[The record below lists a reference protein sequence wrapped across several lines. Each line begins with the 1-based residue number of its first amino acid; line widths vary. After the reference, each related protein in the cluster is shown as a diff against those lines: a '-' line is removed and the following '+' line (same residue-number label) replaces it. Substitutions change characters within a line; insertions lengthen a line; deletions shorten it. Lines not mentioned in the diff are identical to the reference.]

1 MSRGLRLIPI
11 ILLLWLVTGF
21 AWRLIKPSDPAI
33 RSQMV
38 ERTIPAFDLA
48 PAIATKPGLKSADLA
63 DGKPRLLN
71 VFASWCVPCV
81 SEAAV
86 LGELSR
92 RGVTIDAIAV
102 RDTPEAISAFL
113 SRHGDP
119 YQKLGA
125 DPRSNTQISLGSS
138 GVPETF
144 VIDGRGTIRYQHIGD
159 IRDGDV
165 AVLLDKLRE
174 AGA

>member
-11 ILLLWLVTGF
+11 ILLLWLVAGF
-21 AWRLIKPSDPAI
+21 AWRLIKPSDPVI

-38 ERTIPAFDLA
+38 ERTSPAFDLA
-48 PAIATKPGLKSADLA
+48 PAIPTKPGLKSADLA

-86 LGELSR
+86 LSDLQR
-92 RGVTIDAIAV
+92 RGVAIDAIAV
-102 RDTPEAISAFL
+102 RDTPGAISAFL

-119 YQKLGA
+119 YERLGT
-125 DPRSNTQISLGSS
+125 DPRSNTQMSLGSS

-144 VIDGRGTIRYQHIGD
+144 VIDGRGTIRHQYVGPLTEANIPG
-159 IRDGDV
+159 
-165 AVLLDKLRE
+165 VLEQLAALK
-174 AGA
+174 